1 MDTICSTKNMKE
13 IDMSQLHDFSLCDI
27 DWNLTPEH
35 AVTMYLEWGNNDWHS
50 EYPPV
55 RSKDDVSHYFVV
67 DSWGAK
73 PTLRLVRRNSEEAH
87 DLLSMPLPPDMEKD
101 FIAHHGAWRGIAEPT
116 PAIKQWLRQ
125 ELEQRY

>member
-1 MDTICSTKNMKE
+1 MTTLK
-13 IDMSQLHDFSLCDI
+13 DFSLYNI

-67 DSWGAK
+67 DSWQE
-73 PTLRLVRRNSEEAH
+73 PPLIRLVRRNSERADDLISLPVPEA
-87 DLLSMPLPPDMEKD
+87 LLGD
-101 FIAHHGAWRGIAEPT
+101 FRKVHGQWRGISEPT
-116 PAIKQWLRQ
+116 PEVKAWLKHELGQ
-125 ELEQRY
+125 E

>member
-1 MDTICSTKNMKE
+1 MP
-13 IDMSQLHDFSLCDI
+13 QLKDFALYDI

-67 DSWGAK
+67 DSWQN
-73 PTLRLVRRNSEEAH
+73 PPVVRLVRRNSEQAE
-87 DLLSMPLPPDMEKD
+87 DLITVPLPEELLAV
-101 FIAHHGAWRGIAEPT
+101 FHQAHGNWRGISAPT
-116 PAIKQWLRQ
+116 PTVKAWLKHELGQ
-125 ELEQRY
+125 E